1 MGRIKE
7 KKGGG
12 SRVEAEGRVLKER
25 KQNQPKPG
33 PPCPCPSK
41 TNNTS
46 IRVMLFFSF
55 FKTLIGKT
63 VAVELKNDVI
73 LTGTL
78 HSCDQ
83 YLNLKLSSVSV
94 VNSDKYP
101 QLGCLKNAFV
111 RGSVVRYVQIPSG
124 EVDTELLE
132 DATRKENAPKKREVA
147 KAK

>member
-1 MGRIKE
+1 
-7 KKGGG
+7 
-12 SRVEAEGRVLKER
+12 
-25 KQNQPKPG
+25 
-33 PPCPCPSK
+33 
-41 TNNTS
+41 
-46 IRVMLFFSF
+46 MLFFSF

-83 YLNLKLSSVSV
+83 YLNLKLSSVTV
-94 VNSDKYP
+94 VNGDKYP

-124 EVDTELLE
+124 EVNTELLE

-147 KAK
+147 K